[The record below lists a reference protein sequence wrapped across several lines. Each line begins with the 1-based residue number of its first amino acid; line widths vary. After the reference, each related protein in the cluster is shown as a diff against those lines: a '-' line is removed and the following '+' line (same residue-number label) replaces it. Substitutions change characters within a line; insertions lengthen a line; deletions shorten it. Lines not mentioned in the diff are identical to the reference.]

1 VPLAAPASSPVKEN
15 VKSQPSSPSN
25 SRKAPPRRLSII
37 LKPPASPAETKTPR
51 PASRAS
57 SRLTSAAPEPRSAQD
72 SRQRTPDA
80 NLTPMAALFT
90 AASRRSKRPAPGP
103 VASPD
108 GGAAVIEAKRKSA
121 PRKKGAAADKEAD
134 DGLPNKRIDEEGV
147 EEEIDPNEP
156 RYCYCGD
163 VSYGE
168 MVACDNENCE
178 REWFHLGCVGLSEP
192 PPRRTKWYCDDCKKL
207 LKK

>member
-1 VPLAAPASSPVKEN
+1 
-15 VKSQPSSPSN
+15 
-25 SRKAPPRRLSII
+25 
-37 LKPPASPAETKTPR
+37 
-51 PASRAS
+51 
-57 SRLTSAAPEPRSAQD
+57 
-72 SRQRTPDA
+72 
-80 NLTPMAALFT
+80 MAALFT